1 MLVETNKIDNE
12 QLNRPLLEVKG
23 LRIEGLSEKGWQ
35 EIVRGVNL
43 QLKRGE
49 ILGLIGESGAGKST
63 IGLAAMG
70 FARDGC
76 RITAGEIIFDGIE
89 LSSAPENEKRKLR
102 GTRISYVAQSAAA
115 AFNPAHRLLDQF
127 AEGPVDHGVMS
138 RTKAKEKGRALYRSL
153 DLPDPENIGERWPHQ
168 VSGGQLQRMMVAMA
182 MSCGPDLI
190 IFDEPTTAL
199 DVTTQIEV
207 LKTIKEIVTDSNVAA
222 LYITHDLAVVAQL
235 ADQLMVLRYGNL
247 VEVNSTGQILEAPK
261 EDYTR
266 ALLDARTRHEK
277 TTAQFK
283 DSSTLL
289 SIDSVTA
296 GYGKGPDVLQE
307 VSVSVERGRTVAVV
321 GESGSGKSTLA
332 RVITGL
338 LPPRSGEILFQGEL
352 LPHALAQRTKQQ
364 LRKAQMIYQL
374 PDVALNPRQRVR
386 DIVGR
391 PLSFYLG
398 LRGKERERRIIELL
412 EQIEL
417 SETYINRLPDEL
429 SGGEKQRI
437 CIARALA
444 AEPELIICDE
454 VTSAL
459 DTIVAKAILDLL
471 QRLQYELQLTYLF
484 ISHDIDTVAS
494 IADRVVVLYA
504 GRVAEQGS
512 KSAVFQPPFHPYTR
526 LLLSSVPEM
535 KLDWLE
541 KTLSTRE
548 AQAGIAREVKI
559 TERGCP
565 FAERCPVAI
574 PEICVRDRPPLQTP
588 ASGHVFACQHTP
600 EMLLDHSA

>member
-12 QLNRPLLEVKG
+12 QLIRPLLEVKG

-70 FARDGC
+70 YARDGC
-76 RITAGEIIFDGIE
+76 RITAGEIIFDGIK
-89 LSSAPENEKRKLR
+89 LSSISENEKRKLR

-247 VEVNSTGQILEAPK
+247 VEVNSTGQIIEAPK

-289 SIDSVTA
+289 SIDSVTV

-352 LPHALAQRTKQQ
+352 LPHSLAQRTQQQ
-364 LRKAQMIYQL
+364 LRQAQMIYQL

-459 DTIVAKAILDLL
+459 DTIVAVSYTHLTLPTIL
-471 QRLQYELQLTYLF
+471 
-484 ISHDIDTVAS
+484 
-494 IADRVVVLYA
+494 RV
-504 GRVAEQGS
+504 
-512 KSAVFQPPFHPYTR
+512 
-526 LLLSSVPEM
+526 
-535 KLDWLE
+535 
-541 KTLSTRE
+541 
-548 AQAGIAREVKI
+548 
-559 TERGCP
+559 
-565 FAERCPVAI
+565 
-574 PEICVRDRPPLQTP
+574 
-588 ASGHVFACQHTP
+588 
-600 EMLLDHSA
+600 